1 MTLGKRLRC
10 SFCGKPE
17 EKVARLLAGPKA
29 HICDAC
35 VGVCNAILAA
45 TPQASGGWETMTD
58 AQLLDALKPSAAAVD
73 GARAV
78 LQSVV
83 DALRARRISW
93 EAIGGALG
101 VSRQAAWER
110 FS

>member
-1 MTLGKRLRC
+1 MVRPRRLRC
-10 SFCGKPE
+10 AFCGKPE
-17 EKVARLLAGPKA
+17 EKVARLLAGA
-29 HICDAC
+29 RGHICDAC

-45 TPQASGGWETMTD
+45 TPEAPAGWAAMTD
-58 AQLLDALKPSAAAVD
+58 AELLDALKPSAAAVD

-83 DALRARRISW
+83 DTLRARRVSW